1 MCLPLLTNPRSMRN
15 ITKICVMKLACLIL
29 LKPNVLAHSKQTIE
43 LVCKLTETMYQYHQL
58 KVISELPDEAT
69 NTQ

>member
-1 MCLPLLTNPRSMRN
+1 M
-15 ITKICVMKLACLIL
+15 
-29 LKPNVLAHSKQTIE
+29 QTIE